1 MRNKAG
7 FTMTEMLIALFILA
21 VGTML
26 FCNFKTCPDLSYYQ
40 FPSRYV
46 LKQSEAI
53 RTGKPQ
59 TVEVL
64 HDEIH
69 FNAAGNVRQAR
80 SVSFPR
86 HPRITIGLGTGRLV
100 FHEDE

>member
-7 FTMTEMLIALFILA
+7 FTMTETLIALFILA

-46 LKQSEAI
+46 LKQSAAI
-53 RTGKPQ
+53 RTG
-59 TVEVL
+59 
-64 HDEIH
+64 
-69 FNAAGNVRQAR
+69 
-80 SVSFPR
+80 